1 MIVGIGTDLCEIARI
16 ESALLRFG
24 ERFARKVLVDSELE
38 KFRVHGKPAAYLA
51 KRFAA
56 KEALSKALGTGIRYP
71 VTWRRMGVLNLPSGR
86 PTFRFEPDLAALLDR
101 RGIHRVHLSITDE
114 TGLAGAYVIL
124 EGDHE

>member
-1 MIVGIGTDLCEIARI
+1 MIIGIGTDLCEIARI
-16 ESALLRFG
+16 QSAMRRFG
-24 ERFARKVLVDSELE
+24 DRFARKVLVDSELA
-38 KFRVHGKPAAYLA
+38 RLRTHAKPAAYLA

-71 VTWRRMGVLNLPSGR
+71 VTWRRMGVVNLPSGR
-86 PTFRFEPDLAALLDR
+86 PTFRFESDLAAYLDR
-101 RGIHRVHLSITDE
+101 RGIRRVHLSITDE